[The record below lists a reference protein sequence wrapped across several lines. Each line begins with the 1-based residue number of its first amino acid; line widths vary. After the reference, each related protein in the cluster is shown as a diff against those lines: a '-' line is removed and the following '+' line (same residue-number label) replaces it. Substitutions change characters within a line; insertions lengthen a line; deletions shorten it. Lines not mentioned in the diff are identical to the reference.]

1 MAAPRSAGHGC
12 PRSPADR
19 ARAFRSDRLS
29 PLTPQELQVVRLAA
43 SGATNRDIAAQ
54 LFISPRTVS
63 HHLYR
68 AFPKLGVTNRTALA
82 RLDLTGPDDTP

>member
-1 MAAPRSAGHGC
+1 MTT
-12 PRSPADR
+12 
-19 ARAFRSDRLS
+19 SDTSGRPQLELTDDEWRQK
-29 PLTPQELQVVRLAA
+29 LTPQEFQVVRLAA

-82 RLDLTGPDDTP
+82 RLDLNPESGRDDSP